1 MHRRSVVPCLLLAL
15 VVVLLAAG
23 CGGGGEELKYSFT
36 EGDTFTYDLCAAL
49 NGTAQAPWLD
59 EDEGP
64 IPGESTVKARLSLTV
79 ADVKDD
85 AATMVLRCLSAE
97 TTTEE
102 ETDSVPEKELP
113 EITLQVDDQGRI
125 LSVNKGAGRPI
136 QVGLTLPTKAAVGEE
151 WNTTSDYPLP
161 GLDQSIQVISKGK
174 ILSVSTQDD
183 GKIVRYDY
191 SIEIPL
197 DLTLDLQQ
205 LVGAA
210 LPGSSDDMS
219 ADPKVVLTVKG
230 APYWQGTSTVN
241 LSKGVPIA
249 LAADGKISVTLE
261 IIEAPT
267 KIVPPHERG
276 PFHTD
281 VSLELTLTQTD

>member
-1 MHRRSVVPCLLLAL
+1 MHRRSVVPCLLLTL
-15 VVVLLAAG
+15 VVLLLAAG
-23 CGGGGEELKYSFT
+23 CGGGNGELKYSFT
-36 EGDTFTYDLCAAL
+36 EGDTFTYDLFAAL
-49 NGTAQAPWLD
+49 NGTVKAPWLD

-64 IPGESTVKARLSLTV
+64 IPGESMIKARLSLTV

-85 AATMVLRCLSAE
+85 VATMVLRCLSAE
-97 TTTEE
+97 TTSEE
-102 ETDSVPEKELP
+102 ETDSVPEEELP

-125 LSVNKGAGRPI
+125 LSVNKGAGPPI
-136 QVGLTLPTKAAVGEE
+136 QVGLALPTKAAVGEE

-191 SIEIPL
+191 SVEIPL

-210 LPGSSDDMS
+210 LPESSDDMS
-219 ADPKVVLTVKG
+219 ADSKVVLTVKG
-230 APYWQGTSTVN
+230 APCWQGTRTVN
-241 LSKGVPIA
+241 LSKGVPTA
-249 LAADGKISVTLE
+249 LTADGKISVTLE

-267 KIVPPHERG
+267 KIVPPRERG